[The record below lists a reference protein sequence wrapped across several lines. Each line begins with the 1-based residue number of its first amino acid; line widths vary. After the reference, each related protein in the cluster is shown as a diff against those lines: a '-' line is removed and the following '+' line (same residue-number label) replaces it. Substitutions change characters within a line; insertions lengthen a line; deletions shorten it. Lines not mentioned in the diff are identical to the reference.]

1 MTIIKELNDW
11 IKKRR
16 EWLLLEQKKQPNNK
30 SIELALINLDI
41 FDRRFKELAKKDL
54 RKIEPLLKKGG
65 NWNIVIARAYKE
77 DLEEVVGNVIPK
89 RNAIEVSFKLLKDGR
104 WEEEKR

>member
-11 IKKRR
+11 ISKEIK
-16 EWLLLEQKKQPNNK
+16 ELTSKDDKYFYSSIIGTLGNVK
-30 SIELALINLDI
+30 IEL
-41 FDRRFKELAKKDL
+41 KKLAKKDL

-104 WEEEKR
+104 SVE

>member
-1 MTIIKELNDW
+1 MIKELNDW
-11 IKKRR
+11 ISKEIK
-16 EWLLLEQKKQPNNK
+16 ELTSKDDKYFYSSIIGTLGNVK
-30 SIELALINLDI
+30 IEL
-41 FDRRFKELAKKDL
+41 KKLAKKDL

>member
-1 MTIIKELNDW
+1 MAMIKELNDW
-11 IKKRR
+11 ISKEIK
-16 EWLLLEQKKQPNNK
+16 ELTSKDDKYFYSSIIGTLGNVK
-30 SIELALINLDI
+30 IEL
-41 FDRRFKELAKKDL
+41 KKLAKKDL